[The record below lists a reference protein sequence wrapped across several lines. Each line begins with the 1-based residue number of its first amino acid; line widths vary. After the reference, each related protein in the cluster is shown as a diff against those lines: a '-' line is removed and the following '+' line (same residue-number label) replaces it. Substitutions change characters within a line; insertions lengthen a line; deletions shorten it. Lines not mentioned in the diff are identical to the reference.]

1 MKNYNEIANSIFKRR
16 DVYITERNKKRR
28 KALRL
33 TAVLSFVMIIV
44 LAGAWVLKDGGT
56 QTDDGTANSIENTMQ
71 GSVTPTPTNA
81 VAATP
86 TSTNTVAA
94 TSTPTNT
101 VAATPTPTNTVA
113 VTPTPTNT
121 VAATPTPYLST
132 SQHKKSFDT
141 VEALV
146 AYAQAQ
152 PRWKSYAFI
161 PVLKNIED
169 KFVIYEI
176 LANDTYVWISY
187 VDTSS
192 TNVEFPVSLQIG
204 MMTTTDH
211 NGYLGWAKNV
221 IGGTE
226 ATVNGKST
234 VVRKN
239 SFTFHGQ
246 TVSETYYLFNEGNVE
261 MLIRV
266 PEWAEALGTAEY
278 FTDLEHIPFA

>member
-16 DVYITERNKKRR
+16 ELYITERNKKRR

-33 TAVLSFVMIIV
+33 TAVLSFVMIIA
-44 LAGAWVLKDGGT
+44 LAGAWMLKDGGT
-56 QTDDGTANSIENTMQ
+56 QTDDGIANSIENTMQ
-71 GSVTPTPTNA
+71 GSVIQ
-81 VAATP
+81 
-86 TSTNTVAA
+86 
-94 TSTPTNT
+94 
-101 VAATPTPTNTVA
+101 
-113 VTPTPTNT
+113 TPTNT

-161 PVLKNIED
+161 PMLKNIED

-266 PEWAEALGTAEY
+266 PEWAESLGTAEY